1 MNCGIN
7 NADNLQRNMNTDP
20 RFVASGTGKRILA
33 FTLIELLVVISI
45 IGLLAGMTVGVAR
58 LASEK
63 MRRER
68 IKGELDS
75 YVTAIEAYKAKFGCY
90 PQDNLQ
96 MAGAGRGDRSAPNPL
111 FYELT
116 GVIYTNNT
124 FLSPLNN
131 ERMTPVQLGQFFLRN
146 GFVNAGEQPREIKNF
161 LPSLKPS
168 QVKSMTNFGPLMPSV
183 TVLAVP
189 VQTVKAQ
196 AGDINSWHYISTN
209 PTNNPNTFD
218 LWAEFAIGKQT
229 VVVGNWKQ

>member
-1 MNCGIN
+1 
-7 NADNLQRNMNTDP
+7 MNTDP
-20 RFVASGTGKRILA
+20 RYVAPGRGKRILG

-45 IGLLAGMTVGVAR
+45 IGVLAGMTVGVAR

-68 IKGELDS
+68 VKGELDS
-75 YVTAIEAYKAKFGCY
+75 LVTAIEAYKAKFGCY

-96 MAGAGRGDRSAPNPL
+96 TSGQGRSDRSAPNPL

-116 GVIYTNNT
+116 GVIYTNSV

-131 ERMTPVQLGQFFLRN
+131 ERMAPTQLGQFFLRN
-146 GFVNAGEQPREIKNF
+146 GFVNAGDQPKDIKNF

-168 QVKSMTNFGPLMPSV
+168 QVKAMTNFTPLPSV

-189 VQTVKAQ
+189 VARLGAKPNE
-196 AGDINSWHYISTN
+196 INPWHYIFTN